1 MLTIVNTCG
10 PLCTIQPTST
20 VTTPSFLPLMQSCT
34 PTTVNHTHTHMHTCT
49 HRVAGEHQIRELQR
63 LIDETFQQFALDD
76 SEDDFEDCDN
86 SLGGG
91 ADSTHN
97 LVLPSLSSSSVGN
110 LRDVDS
116 DDVIPPLTSSSS
128 LAMGRGTGLMSSA
141 SLSGPGFSCSVS
153 TQ

>member
-1 MLTIVNTCG
+1 M
-10 PLCTIQPTST
+10 
-20 VTTPSFLPLMQSCT
+20 SCA
-34 PTTVNHTHTHMHTCT
+34 

-91 ADSTHN
+91 TDSTHN

-110 LRDVDS
+110 LRDTSS
-116 DDVIPPLTSSSS
+116 DDIIGPLTTSSS
-128 LAMGRGTGLMSSA
+128 LAMGRGTGLTSSA
-141 SLSGPGFSCSVS
+141 SLSGPGLSAPSRPSRHSFA
-153 TQ
+153 